1 MQLAREIVG
10 HLDGWVNVLAAPLRP
25 LREVHE
31 PDGSVRLEF
40 REHTPQT
47 LLVGK
52 AIRAV
57 SGLRAAILLADL
69 GYCAE
74 SAALLR
80 TVSTFCAEIMAVAET
95 LQSRSAPSAIKKFVH
110 QYFEPRARTPQELA
124 ARERESYVGREE
136 LLKALRRLC
145 ERTEMD
151 PDLFLQTHRFL
162 DHTFDAFVHGSSQT
176 SAELYNPQTRDF
188 MMRGQELSSVRQDY
202 VEAAAGKVHG
212 VVAAIELT
220 AKVFGN
226 AAVAMEARAARRAL
240 DLAASTT
247 PASKTD

>member
-95 LQSRSAPSAIKKFVH
+95 LQSRSAPSAIKKFGH
-110 QYFEPRARTPQELA
+110 Q
-124 ARERESYVGREE
+124 
-136 LLKALRRLC
+136 
-145 ERTEMD
+145 
-151 PDLFLQTHRFL
+151 
-162 DHTFDAFVHGSSQT
+162 
-176 SAELYNPQTRDF
+176 
-188 MMRGQELSSVRQDY
+188 
-202 VEAAAGKVHG
+202 
-212 VVAAIELT
+212 
-220 AKVFGN
+220 
-226 AAVAMEARAARRAL
+226 
-240 DLAASTT
+240 
-247 PASKTD
+247 